1 MVEPIRNTDLC
12 ALLDG
17 ECDPAAR
24 ARLEARL
31 ARSPQCVERLAL
43 WGRND
48 SALRLAVLG
57 APNAGLTLDAPCLPR
72 GSLAPPEPSLTTDA
86 PPLNVAGAL
95 LAGFAGGAACGAA
108 ALAMI
113 LFG

>member
-17 ECDPAAR
+17 ECDAGAR
-24 ARLEARL
+24 ARLEAEL
-31 ARSPQCVERLAL
+31 ARSPQCAERLAL

-48 SALRLAVLG
+48 AALRLAVLG
-57 APNAGLTLDAPCLPR
+57 GRHAGPTLDAPCLPR
-72 GSLAPPEPSLTTDA
+72 GSQAPPEPSLTTDA
-86 PPLNVAGAL
+86 PPRNVAGAL

>member
-17 ECDPAAR
+17 ECDSGAR
-24 ARLEARL
+24 VRLEAAL
-31 ARSPQCVERLAL
+31 ARSPQSAERLAL

-48 SALRLAVLG
+48 AALRLAVLG
-57 APNAGLTLDAPCLPR
+57 GRHAGPALDAPCLPR
-72 GSLAPPEPSLTTDA
+72 GYKAPPEAPRTTDA
-86 PPLNVAGAL
+86 PPANVARAL

>member
-1 MVEPIRNTDLC
+1 MVEPIRNMDLC

-17 ECDPAAR
+17 ECDPGAR
-24 ARLEARL
+24 ARIEAQL
-31 ARSPQCVERLAL
+31 AQSPQCVERLAL

-57 APNAGLTLDAPCLPR
+57 APNAGPALDAPCLPR
-72 GSLAPPEPSLTTDA
+72 GSQASPAPPRMAD
-86 PPLNVAGAL
+86 PPPANVARAL
-95 LAGFAGGAACGAA
+95 LASFAGGAACGAA